1 MAAITI
7 KDLRSEHALDRK
19 AMSFV
24 RGGGAPW
31 VYGWIR
37 PYVAST
43 PSVGPVINFY
53 QINNY
58 AEQMI
63 NQIQVVDINNS
74 AANANI
80 NVALD
85 ENSSNLKH

>member
-7 KDLRSEHALDRK
+7 KDLCTNRLLDHK

-31 VYGWIR
+31 VYGWIK
-37 PYVAST
+37 PFVATS
-43 PSVGPVINFY
+43 PSFGPVINFY

-58 AEQMI
+58 ADQMI
-63 NQIQVVDINNS
+63 NQIQVVDINNA
-74 AANANI
+74 AANASI

-85 ENSSNLKH
+85 ENSTNLKH